1 MEPSKKWY
9 VSKTVWVNAIAL
21 FAMIAQMQTGFI
33 VTPDLQAVLLT
44 LVNLGLRTITKE
56 QITW

>member
-1 MEPSKKWY
+1 METGKKWY

-21 FAMIAQMQTGFI
+21 FAMVAQMQSGFI

-44 LVNLGLRTITKE
+44 LVNLGLRAVTKE
-56 QITW
+56 EITW